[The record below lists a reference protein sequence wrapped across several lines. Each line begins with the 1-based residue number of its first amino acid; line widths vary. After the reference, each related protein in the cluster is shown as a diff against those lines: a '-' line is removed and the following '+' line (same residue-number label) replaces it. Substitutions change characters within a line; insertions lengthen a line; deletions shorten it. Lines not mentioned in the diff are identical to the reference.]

1 MKNTLERHDADMKEN
16 VSCHKYRPHGR
27 LLQQRSHYARY
38 SQPRRVRSRFAVYN
52 EAGIKPGSGGKGER
66 CRPDLKT
73 TGIRFTAELFLLL
86 TTLFITLRTFL
97 ELLIQLIQNIHR
109 LISTMSFPSSNVEA
123 VADGV
128 RLMNI
133 DEPHDHG
140 VSASTSSEQIPASSA
155 GLTEHAMLESMGTFA
170 KEKALEDG
178 DVSTG
183 RQAGKRVVK
192 MSQERK
198 FTGRDV
204 TERLV
209 GYEEEM
215 EVIGATKDEEKVI
228 GVVTNTSV
236 NAFALPGP
244 RAETDFVSGLP
255 LLATGS
261 TMRLLMMKKWIWLL
275 GRASKEMSRRLVIR
289 G

>member
-1 MKNTLERHDADMKEN
+1 
-16 VSCHKYRPHGR
+16 
-27 LLQQRSHYARY
+27 
-38 SQPRRVRSRFAVYN
+38 
-52 EAGIKPGSGGKGER
+52 
-66 CRPDLKT
+66 
-73 TGIRFTAELFLLL
+73 
-86 TTLFITLRTFL
+86 
-97 ELLIQLIQNIHR
+97 
-109 LISTMSFPSSNVEA
+109 
-123 VADGV
+123 
-128 RLMNI
+128 
-133 DEPHDHG
+133 
-140 VSASTSSEQIPASSA
+140 
-155 GLTEHAMLESMGTFA
+155 MLESMGTFA

-198 FTGRDV
+198 FTGMDV